1 MWPVSSGRS
10 GAPIKLLCRLYDPDK
25 RSVTWDGVDLRDIDP
40 ADLRERIGVVFQ
52 DFMEYDL
59 TAAENIMIGDL
70 TATAAAA
77 RAS

>member
-1 MWPVSSGRS
+1 M
-10 GAPIKLLCRLYDPDK
+10 
-25 RSVTWDGVDLRDIDP
+25 DLRDIDP